1 MPPTISTYHCIC
13 SQLLL
18 ATPAANFKQL
28 PIRQSDKSS
37 ILKISTEEESLDA
50 NTSLLIKD
58 AVEVENE
65 ATMLEVEDGFEK
77 RFFVKCRRCG
87 IVVGYFLDW
96 RLWGEEGEGK
106 KKGRRGDV
114 VFLLEGA
121 LRGSEEVAGKGGEEK
136 MGEKV
141 GMVVGS

>member
-18 ATPAANFKQL
+18 ATPANFKQL
-28 PIRQSDKSS
+28 SARQSDKSS
-37 ILKISTEEESLDA
+37 VLKISTEEEALDA

-65 ATMLEVEDGFEK
+65 ATMLELEDGFEK

-96 RLWGEEGEGK
+96 SLWNEEGEGK
-106 KKGRRGDV
+106 KKGRREDV

-121 LRGSEEVAGKGGEEK
+121 VRGSEEVDGKGGEEK

-141 GMVVGS
+141 GVAVGS